1 MSASTFQPV
10 AGARSGA
17 AMEPARPRPSAS
29 SPPCSGL
36 TAAAPWR
43 EGFDVS
49 TQADQVRTRIGVTG
63 QSATIDELLTGSES
77 LETIGRFCHL
87 GSSAVRRRADER
99 LRQFDLRNAS
109 TRLVKR

>member
-1 MSASTFQPV
+1 M
-10 AGARSGA
+10 
-17 AMEPARPRPSAS
+17 
-29 SPPCSGL
+29 
-36 TAAAPWR
+36 
-43 EGFDVS
+43 
-49 TQADQVRTRIGVTG
+49 TG